1 MPAGDQLRPSGDR
14 LVDDED
20 DPRVK
25 LDGKGIID
33 DIDGQEE
40 VKMMAEI
47 KWRGV
52 KGEVKGRSWGEDL
65 IDGYLKDS
73 VWGLKG
79 INFLG

>member
-1 MPAGDQLRPSGDR
+1 MSFHWAGNERGACGAVVSCDRLLIRPFLRDDYNLIAMPAGDQLRPSGDR

-47 KWRGV
+47 K
-52 KGEVKGRSWGEDL
+52 
-65 IDGYLKDS
+65 
-73 VWGLKG
+73 
-79 INFLG
+79 